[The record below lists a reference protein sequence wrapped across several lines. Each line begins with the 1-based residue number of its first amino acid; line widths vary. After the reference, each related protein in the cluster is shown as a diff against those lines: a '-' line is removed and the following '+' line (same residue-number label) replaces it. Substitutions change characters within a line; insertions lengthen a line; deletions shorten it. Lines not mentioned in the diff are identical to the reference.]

1 MEYKHILYSFWLSQP
16 HCGKS
21 AFHPTNLLILQHH
34 ASQGKKLPLESKD
47 ALSAGKGGQI
57 LPHQVKQTNKNPVT
71 WFPKGLFFHSVH
83 FFWVSWLGSYKD
95 QSQGKPLRQPAGLPT
110 AQAARGSPGAGDGYL
125 WVAGAVALWGGGGLL
140 QQVHRVG
147 NCPVFLPGLSTT
159 LPSQHLKPRLNL
171 EIS

>member
-1 MEYKHILYSFWLSQP
+1 MEYKHILYSFCLSQP

-71 WFPKGLFFHSVH
+71 WFPKGLSFIVFTSFGSLGLGATRIKVRESRWDSLLASLQHRLRVDPPEPGMGTCG
-83 FFWVSWLGSYKD
+83 WQVRWLS
-95 QSQGKPLRQPAGLPT
+95 
-110 AQAARGSPGAGDGYL
+110 
-125 WVAGAVALWGGGGLL
+125 GGGGGSCSRYTGWATVLFSCLDSQQLSL
-140 QQVHRVG
+140 QSIW
-147 NCPVFLPGLSTT
+147 NPD
-159 LPSQHLKPRLNL
+159 
-171 EIS
+171 